1 MIKDK
6 GLFRLL
12 SYNQRM
18 AVRHRRNEKRLLK
31 RTIAALAKQ
40 IRQQGLDTEELE
52 RAEGSTLGKVL
63 PGDAKYGVKQR
74 TALED
79 RLEKMGLPVD
89 LR

>member
-1 MIKDK
+1 M
-6 GLFRLL
+6 
-12 SYNQRM
+12 
-18 AVRHRRNEKRLLK
+18 
-31 RTIAALAKQ
+31 AALEKQ
-40 IRQQGLDTEELE
+40 IRTRGLDSEDLA

-63 PGDAKYGVKQR
+63 PGEERRYGSKQR

>member
-1 MIKDK
+1 LEKQ
-6 GLFRLL
+6 LL
-12 SYNQRM
+12 
-18 AVRHRRNEKRLLK
+18 
-31 RTIAALAKQ
+31 
-40 IRQQGLDTEELE
+40 QQGLDTGDLE

-63 PGDAKYGVKQR
+63 PGDERKYGKKQR